1 MRVLLDT
8 HVFLWWISDDP
19 RLSEHARA
27 ILRRADNTLH
37 FSAASG
43 WEIAIKVRTGK
54 LELPSELEPF
64 IIRELHNN
72 QIRPF
77 PIQLRHALHTYVLPM
92 LHRDPFDR
100 MLICQALEH
109 KLTIIT
115 VDEVFQSY
123 PAPVLGRT

>member
-8 HVFLWWISDDP
+8 HVFLWWINDDP
-19 RLSEHARA
+19 RLSDHART
-27 ILRRADNTLH
+27 ILRSADNTLH

-43 WEIAIKVRTGK
+43 WEMAIKVRTGK
-54 LELPSELEPF
+54 LELPAEPVSF
-64 IIRELHNN
+64 IVRELHHN

-100 MLICQALEH
+100 MLIAQSQLES
-109 KLTIIT
+109 LPILT
-115 VDEVFQSY
+115 VDRAITQYAVD
-123 PAPVLGRT
+123 TIW

>member
-8 HVFLWWISDDP
+8 YVFLWWINDDP

-27 ILRRADNTLH
+27 ILRNADNTLH

-54 LELPSELEPF
+54 LELPSEPESF
-64 IIRELHNN
+64 IVRELHNN

-77 PIQLRHALHTYVLPM
+77 PIQLRHVLRTHVLPM
-92 LHRDPFDR
+92 LHRDSFDR
-100 MLICQALEH
+100 MLIAQSQLES
-109 KLTIIT
+109 LPILT
-115 VDEVFQSY
+115 VDRAITQYAVD
-123 PAPVLGRT
+123 TIW